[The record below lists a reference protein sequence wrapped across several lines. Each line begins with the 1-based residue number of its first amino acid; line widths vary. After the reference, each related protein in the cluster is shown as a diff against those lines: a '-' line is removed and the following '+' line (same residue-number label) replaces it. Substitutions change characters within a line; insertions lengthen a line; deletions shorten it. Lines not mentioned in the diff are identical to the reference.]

1 MEQST
6 GKAQALTHFT
16 FMIEEQCNERSKLQ
30 DVAQE
35 EVDEDLA
42 VIATQ
47 LAYTYQ
53 VQGRTKEAL
62 TIYQD
67 VVNSK

>member
-1 MEQST
+1 
-6 GKAQALTHFT
+6 
-16 FMIEEQCNERSKLQ
+16 MIEEQCNERSKLQ